1 LLLFLHSNR
10 FHHSTMVLYIIG
22 LGLHDE
28 KDVTVRGLEL
38 IKSSSKV
45 FLEAYTSILSIGKER
60 LEAFYGRDDIVV
72 ADRDFVECHAEE
84 IYLPA
89 KESDVAFLVVGD
101 PVCATTHSDI
111 IIRAREAGAVV
122 EVVHNASAMGAVG
135 CCGLQLY
142 NFGQTVSI
150 PYFDENW
157 RPTSFYPKIKYN
169 RRGGLHTLCLLD
181 IKVKEPD
188 FEAMKR
194 GKIVY
199 LPPRFMTVNE
209 ASDQLIEAEE
219 ARAGGAYIPN
229 KTLCVGL
236 ARLGQPD
243 QCIIAGTLE
252 ELKEKDF
259 GAPLHCLIICGEVHD
274 MELEALKPYLIDN
287 SKFEVDVEGSLF
299 PRDEPSS
306 KAADDDD
313 VDA

>member
-1 LLLFLHSNR
+1 
-10 FHHSTMVLYIIG
+10 MVLYIIG

-38 IKSSSKV
+38 IKSSDKV
-45 FLEAYTSILSIGKER
+45 FLESYTSVLSIGKER
-60 LEAFYGRDDIVV
+60 LERFYGRDDIII

-89 KESDVAFLVVGD
+89 KNGIVSFLVVGD

-111 IIRAREAGAVV
+111 IIRARGEDVKV

-135 CCGLQLY
+135 CSGLQLY

-169 RRGGLHTLCLLD
+169 RRGGMHTLCLLD

-194 GKIVY
+194 GKTVY

-209 ASDQLIEAEE
+209 SSEQLIETEQL
-219 ARAGGAYIPN
+219 RKDSAYVTN
-229 KTLCVGL
+229 ETLCVGF

-252 ELKEKDF
+252 ELKEQDF
-259 GAPLHCLIICGEVHD
+259 GSPLHCMVICGEVHE
-274 MELEALKPYLIDN
+274 MELEALRPYLIEN
-287 SKFEVDVEGSLF
+287 STFRVDLEGGLCD
-299 PRDEPSS
+299 RDESS
-306 KAADDDD
+306 N
-313 VDA
+313 

>member
-1 LLLFLHSNR
+1 
-10 FHHSTMVLYIIG
+10 MVLYIIG
-22 LGLHDE
+22 LGLYDE

-38 IKSSSKV
+38 IKSSDKI
-45 FLEAYTSILSIGKER
+45 FLEAYTSVLSVGKER

-72 ADRDFVECHAEE
+72 ADRDFVECHAED
-84 IYLPA
+84 IYVPA
-89 KESDVAFLVVGD
+89 KEGNVAFLVVGD

-111 IIRAREAGAVV
+111 MLRAREEGVKV

-157 RPTSFYPKIKYN
+157 RPKSFYPKIKYN
-169 RRGGLHTLCLLD
+169 REGGMHTLCLLD

-199 LPPRFMTVNE
+199 LPPRFMSVNE
-209 ASDQLIEAEE
+209 ASDQLIESEE
-219 ARAGGAYIPN
+219 ELKMGAYHPD

-236 ARLGQPD
+236 ARLGQVD

-252 ELKEKDF
+252 ELKEADF

-274 MELEALKPYLIDN
+274 LELESLRPFLVPNSAFQIDEEGTLF
-287 SKFEVDVEGSLF
+287 KREDTAVEN
-299 PRDEPSS
+299 DTEE
-306 KAADDDD
+306 
-313 VDA
+313 

>member
-1 LLLFLHSNR
+1 MVPAPQPKPHAP
-10 FHHSTMVLYIIG
+10 HHPKIYKMVLYIIG

-38 IKSSSKV
+38 IKSSEKV
-45 FLEAYTSILSIGKER
+45 FLESYTSVLSIGKER
-60 LEAFYGRDDIVV
+60 LERFYGRDDIVI
-72 ADRDFVECHAEE
+72 ADREFVECHAEE

-89 KESDVAFLVVGD
+89 KNGSVSFLVVGD

-111 IIRAREAGAVV
+111 IIRARGEDVKV
-122 EVVHNASAMGAVG
+122 EVVHNASAMAAVG
-135 CCGLQLY
+135 CSGLQLY

-169 RRGGLHTLCLLD
+169 RRGGMHTLCLLD

-194 GKIVY
+194 GRTVY

-209 ASDQLIEAEE
+209 SSEQLIETEQL
-219 ARAGGAYIPN
+219 RKGCAYVPN
-229 KTLCVGL
+229 ETLCVGF

-252 ELKEKDF
+252 ELKEQDF
-259 GAPLHCLIICGEVHD
+259 GSPLHCMVICGEVHE
-274 MELEALKPYLIDN
+274 MELEALRPYLIEKSTFRIDL
-287 SKFEVDVEGSLF
+287 EGELCD
-299 PRDEPSS
+299 RDESS
-306 KAADDDD
+306 N
-313 VDA
+313 

>member
-1 LLLFLHSNR
+1 
-10 FHHSTMVLYIIG
+10 MVLYIIG

>member
-1 LLLFLHSNR
+1 
-10 FHHSTMVLYIIG
+10 MVLYIIG

-89 KESDVAFLVVGD
+89 KDSNVAFLVVGD

-111 IIRAREAGAVV
+111 MIRAREAGAAV

-169 RRGGLHTLCLLD
+169 RQGGMHTLCLLD

-199 LPPRFMTVNE
+199 LPPRFMTVNK

-219 ARAGGAYIPN
+219 TRAGGAYIPN

-252 ELKEKDF
+252 ELKEEDF

-287 SKFEVDVEGSLF
+287 SKFKVDVEGSLF

-306 KAADDDD
+306 EAADDDD
-313 VDA
+313 VNA